1 MAVQQEVGVGLGVLE
16 APHPATKLVELGRPE
31 AVGALDDQRVAIG
44 YIQAAFDDG
53 RAHEHVVAARNE
65 FGHCALES
73 VRAHLPVAHAKGGLG
88 KNVDGVAIVNFLETV
103 SMFEGD
109 KVKGVSDELLDLIES
124 KRFSKL
130 LLNLSNAHFVSS
142 AMLAHLVKL
151 NRKMQEIKGKIRLC
165 CLRPVIQDAF
175 KVSNFDKIFE
185 IFPDEAAALKKF

>member
-1 MAVQQEVGVGLGVLE
+1 MGMTDYQ
-16 APHPATKLVELGRPE
+16 
-31 AVGALDDQRVAIG
+31 
-44 YIQAAFDDG
+44 YITY
-53 RAHEHVVAARNE
+53 
-65 FGHCALES
+65 
-73 VRAHLPVAHAKGGLG
+73 
-88 KNVDGVAIVNFLETV
+88 KNVDGVAVVNFLETV

-109 KVKGVSDELLDLIES
+109 KVKGVSDELIDLVES
-124 KRFSKL
+124 KGFTKV

-151 NRKMQEIKGKIRLC
+151 HRKAQQVKGKIRLC